1 MPRRLVNLALLLV
14 VPVLVATGLLSWV
27 APAPVADALIV
38 LHRIAGVA
46 LVLVLAWKYGI
57 ARRSVHRRTRG
68 GVDLSVAVG
77 GLASIALLLVLGLG
91 LAWSIGVVSF
101 DRPLPYS
108 LLNVHVFVGVALVP
122 LMVAHAAR
130 RWESRPAITDL
141 GGRRVALRA
150 LAVGVGAVLAT
161 AALDRVGLARRSTGS
176 RAAAAFSGNDFP
188 LTIWAFDAVP
198 EVDVA
203 SWRIRV
209 DGDVARPGVIG
220 YDELLALPTTER
232 DAVLDCTGGWWTE
245 QRWRGVT
252 LADLLARHD
261 PRGSAR
267 RIEIVSLTGHAWS
280 FPIVESERLLIA
292 THVGGETLSPGHGYP
307 ARLIAPDHRG
317 FQWIKWVS
325 QVHVA

>member
-1 MPRRLVNLALLLV
+1 MPRRLVNLALLV
-14 VPVLVATGLLSWV
+14 AVPVLVATGLLAWV
-27 APAPVADALIV
+27 APRPIADALLV
-38 LHRIAGVA
+38 LHRVAGA
-46 LVLVLAWKYGI
+46 GLVLVLAWKYGI
-57 ARRSVHRRTRG
+57 ARRSVRRRTRG
-68 GVDLSVAVG
+68 RPGL
-77 GLASIALLLVLGLG
+77 GLAVSASASLALLLVLGLG
-91 LAWSIGVVSF
+91 LAWSIGLVSF

-130 RWESRPAITDL
+130 RWESRPAVADL

-150 LAVGVGAVLAT
+150 LAVGVGAVVAT
-161 AALDRVGLARRSTGS
+161 TALDRFGVARRATGS

-198 EVDVA
+198 AIDLA
-203 SWRIRV
+203 SWRMHV
-209 DGDVARPGVIG
+209 DGSVASPGALT
-220 YDELLALPTTER
+220 YHELLSLSSTER

-252 LADLLARHD
+252 LADLLDRQGVA
-261 PRGSAR
+261 SATER
-267 RIEIVSLTGHAWS
+267 VTVMSLTGHAWS
-280 FPIVESERLLIA
+280 FPMAEAERLLIA

-325 QVHVA
+325 HVHVE

>member
-14 VPVLVATGLLSWV
+14 VPLLVATGLLAWI
-27 APAPVADALIV
+27 APRPTADV
-38 LHRIAGVA
+38 LLVMHRAAGVGV
-46 LVLVLAWKYGI
+46 VLVLAWKYGI
-57 ARRSVHRRTRG
+57 ARRSLRRRARRAAR
-68 GVDLSVAVG
+68 VSLALG
-77 GLASIALLLVLGLG
+77 GLASLALLLVLGLG
-91 LAWSIGVVSF
+91 LAWSIGIVSF

-130 RWESRPAITDL
+130 RWESRPAKGDL

-150 LAVGVGAVLAT
+150 LAVGVGAIVAT
-161 AALDRVGLARRSTGS
+161 AALDRVGAARRSTGS

-198 EVDVA
+198 AIDVA
-203 SWRIRV
+203 TWRMQV
-209 DGDVARPGVIG
+209 DGEVASPGAIG
-220 YDELLALPTTER
+220 YDALVALSSTER

-252 LADLLARHD
+252 LADLLARHAVHA
-261 PRGSAR
+261 SAQR
-267 RIEIVSLTGHAWS
+267 VDVVSLTGHAWS
-280 FPIVESERLLIA
+280 FPIAEADRLLIA
-292 THVGGETLSPGHGYP
+292 THVGGETLRPGHGYP

-317 FQWIKWVS
+317 FQLIKWVS
-325 QVHVA
+325 HVHVA